1 MLDKFM
7 KAAKVKSEEEF
18 LAKYPS
24 EEAFFKAFPKF
35 KNGGNIPK
43 AKGGMK
49 VSSERWDPNLQ
60 MWVLDEG
67 MPAKQIQPQKAQP
80 FSMMENPYAGVFNQD
95 QSDNTFFK
103 PYNQVNY
110 DGILTPNYMRT
121 EFNPQTNKW
130 DKVNQV
136 DMVELQPQYTGD
148 WSNAQRSSFEAQ
160 QPSQIGAYKTT
171 RGKRR
176 SRYNTEYDDMYEKGG
191 QIPKYNPGGPI
202 YAPQGQTELV
212 SPQWSGQQPTQ
223 IDPWKINQPNSA
235 ETMNQVYQGPS
246 NQMASPAQAG
256 TPDMSGV
263 GMVVDKVTGVMDKVS
278 KGLQN
283 FTKGTIMAGNALA
296 MNVLGNTQRD
306 DRLDREY
313 QKPNYNQFAYGTGS
327 QAIAKHGMS
336 IPNQGTMDN
345 LYILEGG
352 NAEVI
357 SNNPYTPETIQYNGQ
372 SHDNG
377 GITIDYNGTPVE
389 VEGGETQTGNVV
401 FGNMKIPG
409 TKTKFKDASK
419 QLAKEELKA
428 SKILSKGEQLLN
440 IEPINAYR
448 TLKVNSGKLLTE
460 IADKKLQEAAKTKEQ
475 LAFIQ
480 DVMLKGKEQT
490 KMKNGG
496 LIPIAEDGINTD
508 WTKDYVV
515 ASLREAARKEG
526 IDPDVY
532 ERLSFQESSFRPGI
546 EGFKTRNG
554 RAYGHVQFFVSDKKA
569 PGAKDAYEEYGLTK
583 KQLKSTDKKDI
594 DAVSSAGAKHFKKLL
609 EKNNN
614 DYSLALMAYNA
625 GEGGLNKI
633 KKMAAKEFNMP
644 ISEVT
649 GEDAM
654 AALQSARI
662 NSPSKDRSLYKNQTY
677 DYVKNITGLTDR
689 GFYGAI
695 PVDDNG
701 NVIPGVKSAANK
713 FGKDYYGRTSDEIE
727 LDFSSSPE
735 NETEVPTGWTPNPN
749 TPYSNSQMLQ
759 FIENENQKNQILPKE
774 INLNNR
780 GSIEN
785 PTDNNS
791 KKLPSLADSNK
802 LSFSDIA
809 PEVGTL
815 LSNIQGADFVQGQQ
829 YDPTLYT
836 PYQVSFQDRLNENN
850 AQLKAMER
858 LAVNNPSAMA
868 TLAAQNYQANNS
880 VLGEQF
886 RANQAI
892 TNDVINKNVSIIN
905 DAEMKNISLRDQQ
918 YARQA
923 QADANTKQQIFDA
936 MSSISN
942 KFSKNKKENVD
953 IRLKEN
959 MFPNFRP
966 SEDGKY
972 EMTVQGERYMFDPL
986 TNTMT
991 PMVTSKKKEV
1001 VKDGDKTT
1009 TTESVQAN
1017 KRLTK
1022 KWGGWI

>member
-49 VSSERWDPNLQ
+49 VTSERWDPNLQ

-67 MPAKQIQPQKAQP
+67 MPAKKMQPQKAQP
-80 FSMMENPYAGVFNQD
+80 FSMMENPYAGVFNQN
-95 QSDNTFFK
+95 QLDNTFFK

-110 DGILTPNYMRT
+110 DGIITPNYMRT

-136 DMVELQPQYTGD
+136 DKIELQPQYTGD
-148 WSNAQRSSFEAQ
+148 WSNPQRQAFEAQ
-160 QPSQIGAYKTT
+160 QPAEIGAYKTT

-176 SRYNTEYDDMYEKGG
+176 SRYNTEYDDMYKKGG
-191 QIPKYNPGGPI
+191 SIPTYDLGGLVLPTDNIDPTTIDPQLIGNQSHVVSQMDLQAIENPNQVNQIQPKYQNNLDTKGYQPK
-202 YAPQGQTELV
+202 QTNMKKVGTGL
-212 SPQWSGQQPTQ
+212 
-223 IDPWKINQPNSA
+223 D
-235 ETMNQVYQGPS
+235 
-246 NQMASPAQAG
+246 MASNI
-256 TPDMSGV
+256 
-263 GMVVDKVTGVMDKVS
+263 MDNIS
-278 KGLQN
+278 SGLQN

-336 IPNQGTMDN
+336 IPNEGTMDN
-345 LYILEGG
+345 LSIIEGG
-352 NAEVI
+352 DAEVI
-357 SNNPYTPETIQYNGQ
+357 SNNPYTPETIQYSGQ

-409 TKTKFKDASK
+409 TNTKFKDASK

-428 SKILSKGEQLLN
+428 SKILSTGEQLLN

-448 TLKVNSGKLLTE
+448 TLKANSGKLLTE
-460 IADKKLQEAAKTKEQ
+460 IADKKLQEAAQTKEH
-475 LAFIQ
+475 LSFIQ
-480 DVMLKGKEQT
+480 DMMLKGKEQS
-490 KMKNGG
+490 KKKNGG
-496 LIPIAEDGINTD
+496 EIEIAKDGLTLAERNNNPGNLRFIGQKGAVKGDSGFAKFESYDDGFNAMINDLKAKQTGRTKTGLGPNSTLSDLINVYAPAADKNNPVAYSNTVAKLMGVTPDTKIGDLDTNELAKSMAAVEDG
-508 WTKDYVV
+508 
-515 ASLREAARKEG
+515 
-526 IDPDVY
+526 
-532 ERLSFQESSFRPGI
+532 
-546 EGFKTRNG
+546 
-554 RAYGHVQFFVSDKKA
+554 AYS
-569 PGAKDAYEEYGLTK
+569 
-583 KQLKSTDKKDI
+583 
-594 DAVSSAGAKHFKKLL
+594 
-609 EKNNN
+609 
-614 DYSLALMAYNA
+614 
-625 GEGGLNKI
+625 
-633 KKMAAKEFNMP
+633 KKMKP
-644 ISEVT
+644 
-649 GEDAM
+649 
-654 AALQSARI
+654 QSTFGQK
-662 NSPSKDRSLYKNQTY
+662 PRSIQERSQ
-677 DYVKNITGLTDR
+677 VITPL
-689 GFYGAI
+689 A
-695 PVDDNG
+695 P
-701 NVIPGVKSAANK
+701 
-713 FGKDYYGRTSDEIE
+713 
-727 LDFSSSPE
+727 LDFSPLPQTSLGTDPLLEQERPLGNNNVNYYDSPE
-735 NETEVPTGWTPNPN
+735 
-749 TPYSNSQMLQ
+749 YRAQL
-759 FIENENQKNQILPKE
+759 IENSKQQNQIIPLQ
-774 INLNNR
+774 
-780 GSIEN
+780 
-785 PTDNNS
+785 TNS
-791 KKLPSLADSNK
+791 VSPEQPIKKLPSLADKNK
-802 LSFSDIA
+802 LGFSDIA
-809 PEVGTL
+809 PEIGTL

-892 TNDVINKNVSIIN
+892 TNDVINKNVSVIN
-905 DAEMKNISLRDQQ
+905 DAEMKNIGLRDQQ

-991 PMVTSKKKEV
+991 PIVTSKKKEV